1 MNKKSLFDVIKPG
14 IMLGVIALC
23 VTLLLAV
30 AHEMTKEPINQT
42 RMDRINSSLSLLF
55 PEADNFEQLSD
66 ESDDSDL
73 YTASRS
79 GQPAGLCILI
89 QTTGYSDEI
98 YMMVGFDNDG
108 NILGTTITEMSE
120 TPGLGT
126 LAREDKFL
134 NQYIG
139 KTPPLALTK
148 NGGQIV
154 AVSGA
159 TVTSAAVTQGI
170 NDASAIVQAYL
181 KGGKPD

>member
-1 MNKKSLFDVIKPG
+1 MNKQGLFDVIKPG
-14 IMLGVIALC
+14 IMLCIVALC

-42 RMDRINSSLSLLF
+42 RLDRVNSSLSLLF
-55 PEADNFEQLSD
+55 PDADSFAQLSD
-66 ESDDSDL
+66 DDNDI
-73 YTASRS
+73 YTASRA
-79 GQPAGLCILI
+79 GQPAGLCVLI

-98 YMMVGFDNDG
+98 YMMVGFDNNG
-108 NILGTTITEMSE
+108 NLLGTTITEMSE

-159 TVTSAAVTQGI
+159 TVTSAAVTQGV
-170 NDASAIVQAYL
+170 NDASAIAQAYL
-181 KGGKPD
+181 KGGKPN